1 MLVAVV
7 RPNFYALIWSIANAD
22 SWRPGWAVIAL
33 ILIWRPLEVRCR
45 EHMCSWR
52 IEMLILSRQ
61 VYAVTKKAGTWTFT
75 KQTLVLY
82 WLYFEG
88 ESPPFLI
95 WIALFLSIHPSI
107 HPNKNTLESTSLV
120 SLGKYKNINC
130 AINCVIVWQ
139 MLHIFY
145 IYFSVSMATCKR
157 WLSWISLSVSVIHI
171 MVRILTFKI
180 FNCSVALVV

>member
-1 MLVAVV
+1 MV

-22 SWRPGWAVIAL
+22 SWRPGWAVNAL
-33 ILIWRPLEVRCR
+33 ILIWRPLEVHCR

-95 WIALFLSIHPSI
+95 WIALFLSIHP
-107 HPNKNTLESTSLV
+107 NKNTLESTSLV

-145 IYFSVSMATCKR
+145 VYFS
-157 WLSWISLSVSVIHI
+157 LIHI

>member
-1 MLVAVV
+1 MV

-22 SWRPGWAVIAL
+22 SWRPGWAVNAL

-95 WIALFLSIHPSI
+95 WIALFLSIHP
-107 HPNKNTLESTSLV
+107 NKNTLESTSLV

-145 IYFSVSMATCKR
+145 VYFS
-157 WLSWISLSVSVIHI
+157 LIHI